1 MGPLR
6 ADLRTR
12 ITVALATVCIGV
24 VGVLA
29 IIVFSAS
36 HRMQEAL
43 VEQLVTEELEA
54 LVERSREGEGPVS
67 GGGPNLQYYVA
78 RGPDARGGLPAPL
91 RDLAPGHHEVG
102 KGGPDELHVAVREVD
117 GIRYM
122 VAYDS
127 GQHEVR
133 EKRFRNLLLIAL
145 GATAAIAVALGYA
158 LAGVLTRQLTALA
171 SRVRGLEPGVPGAHP
186 KLERPDHDPEVAA
199 LAHALDDYHAR
210 IVGMMRREQ
219 EFTANAS
226 HELRTPLTAIRTSC
240 ELLAADAALT
250 EKARAR
256 IEMIET
262 AATQMTERIQALLL
276 LARHP
281 QWQSPESVE
290 LRRCVEDTA
299 APFREEIER
308 KGLAFDVSI
317 PDGEVVTLD
326 RKALQIVL
334 ANLIKNA
341 VAYTERG
348 YVRVSG
354 DGRRITVADSGAGI
368 APEDRSQVFERY
380 YRADSKPE
388 GLGLGLAIV
397 LRICEDLGWKIEV
410 ESAPGEGSRFSL
422 VFA

>member
-12 ITVALATVCIGV
+12 ITAVLAAVCIGV
-24 VGVLA
+24 VGFLGLILFA
-29 IIVFSAS
+29 AS
-36 HRMQEAL
+36 ERMQEAL

-54 LVERSREGEGPVS
+54 LVERARESDGPIS
-67 GGGPNLQYYVA
+67 GGGPNLQYFVVRASEA
-78 RGPDARGGLPAPL
+78 RDTLPANL

-102 KGGPDELHVAVREVD
+102 KGGPDELHVLVREID
-117 GIRYM
+117 GVRYL
-122 VAYDS
+122 VVYDS

-133 EKRFRNLLLIAL
+133 EARFRNLLLIAL
-145 GATAAIAVALGYA
+145 CATALIAVALGYA

-171 SRVRGLEPGVPGAHP
+171 SRVRGLEPGAHP
-186 KLERPDHDPEVAA
+186 KLERADHDPEVAA

-210 IVGMMRREQ
+210 IVEMMRREQ

-240 ELLAADAALT
+240 ELLSADAELN
-250 EKARAR
+250 EKSRTR
-256 IEMIET
+256 IEMIDS

-281 QWQSPESVE
+281 QWETPEAVE

-299 APFREEIER
+299 VPFREEIAR
-308 KGLAFDVSI
+308 KGLAFEISI
-317 PDGEVVTLD
+317 PAGEVATLD
-326 RKALQIVL
+326 RRALQIVL

-341 VAYTERG
+341 VAYTEHG
-348 YVRVSG
+348 FVRVSG
-354 DGRRITVADSGAGI
+354 DGHRITVADSGAGI
-368 APEDRSQVFERY
+368 APEHRSQVFERY

-397 LRICEDLGWKIEV
+397 RRICEDLGWKIEV
-410 ESAPGEGSRFSL
+410 ESAPGKGSAFSL